1 MPVPE
6 MHSASFSPDRRYRY
20 WLESKLGD
28 RDGVCMFLMLNPST
42 ADEVRS
48 DPTVTRCKGFAR
60 GWGYGSLWVCN
71 IFALRST
78 RPDALIASPDPSGP
92 ENDRHILE
100 YARKADRVVCAWGN
114 HGAHRDRG
122 ERVLRMLEDRGLSA
136 RMCHLGLTKHAQPR
150 HPLYLRASTRPVR
163 FHSTKSGSQREH
175 SDPVP
180 AGSKAGPVGDSIA
193 PISIFPLGGKR
204 KTIINEDH

>member
-6 MHSASFSPDRRYRY
+6 MHRASFSPDRRYRY
-20 WLESKLGD
+20 GLESKLGD
-28 RDGVCMFLMLNPST
+28 RGDGVCMFLMLNPST

-48 DPTVTRCKGFAR
+48 DRTVTRCKGFAR
-60 GWGYGSLWVCN
+60 SWGYGSLWVCN

-114 HGAHRDRG
+114 HGVHRDRG
-122 ERVLRMLEDRGLSA
+122 ERVLEMLDGDGLSG
-136 RMCHLGLTKHAQPR
+136 RMCHLGLTGKDQPR
-150 HPLYLRASTRPVR
+150 HPLYLKASTKPVR
-163 FHSTKSGSQREH
+163 FRAAR
-175 SDPVP
+175 P
-180 AGSKAGPVGDSIA
+180 
-193 PISIFPLGGKR
+193 
-204 KTIINEDH
+204 